1 MMIDEIRENY
11 EDLKQELKTKDA
23 QLSEL
28 QSKGN
33 KISDES
39 SKFLKQ
45 IKEISDKFSEEKK
58 RGTELKKKINLFEK
72 ERTNMNTQFESM
84 IKDKK
89 KFELDITKKDAR
101 INKLSEDLDKMKIN
115 ARGEKMVPK
124 VNGGGENG
132 DKGSQILINE
142 NKKLEKQRNE
152 LLVGFKK
159 QLKMIDL

>member
-1 MMIDEIRENY
+1 MIIDEIRENY

-58 RGTELKKKINLFEK
+58 RGTELKKKISIFEK

-89 KFELDITKKDAR
+89 KFELDITKKDSR
-101 INKLSEDLDKMKIN
+101 INKLSED
-115 ARGEKMVPK
+115 
-124 VNGGGENG
+124 
-132 DKGSQILINE
+132 
-142 NKKLEKQRNE
+142 
-152 LLVGFKK
+152 
-159 QLKMIDL
+159 

>member
-1 MMIDEIRENY
+1 MIIDEIRENY
-11 EDLKQELKTKDA
+11 EDLKQELKTKDM

-28 QSKGN
+28 ESKGN

-45 IKEISDKFSEEKK
+45 IKEISDKLSEEKK

-124 VNGGGENG
+124 VNGVGDG
-132 DKGSQILINE
+132 DKGSQMLINE